1 MSAEHEGRNA
11 EDIQRDVLEELTW
24 DARVQPHEIGVSV
37 RDGVVTLTGWMDGYA
52 RKWAAERAAHRVRG
66 VVAVANDIEVPL
78 PRSGGAF
85 RCRHRRRGDA
95 GPGVGPAGSHRRY
108 VSGV

>member
-66 VVAVANDIEVPL
+66 VVAIPDTVAPG
-78 PRSGGAF
+78 STG
-85 RCRHRRRGDA
+85 RGDTSSPPGDA
-95 GPGVGPAGSHRRY
+95 HSPDIGPR
-108 VSGV
+108 